1 MCLLR
6 QIFHEAIDGVA
17 VVLAEQFCIR
27 PFLGGTCGRE
37 SESSEQTCIA
47 QAVRPAVSRGIVC
60 PEMRAV
66 GCLCPG
72 YRLSSPLWD
81 VAAQPCRGR
90 VTRTSLQA
98 FKPLRARSP
107 TCAVPCWN
115 AANCICA
122 KRLMP
127 FLPTLID
134 ALERHEHLHITEE
147 CRRQLLSMSAAT
159 ADRLLSSQ
167 RKVGQRGPSTT
178 RAGTLLKQQIP
189 IRTFQQWNETRPGYL
204 EADLV
209 AHCPLWH
216 RHQWRL
222 SVYGFRSPM

>member
-1 MCLLR
+1 MRQLAALLSLW
-6 QIFHEAIDGVA
+6 QNGSASDHFK
-17 VVLAEQFCIR
+17 
-27 PFLGGTCGRE
+27 GGESGRE
-37 SESSEQTCIA
+37 TESSEQTCIA
-47 QAVRPAVSRGIVC
+47 QAVRPAVSRGFVRPKTC
-60 PEMRAV
+60 AV

-72 YRLSSPLWD
+72 YRLSSRLRD

-134 ALERHEHLHITEE
+134 ALERHEHLQVTAEY
-147 CRRQLLSMSAAT
+147 RSQLL
-159 ADRLLSSQ
+159 
-167 RKVGQRGPSTT
+167 
-178 RAGTLLKQQIP
+178 
-189 IRTFQQWNETRPGYL
+189 
-204 EADLV
+204 
-209 AHCPLWH
+209 
-216 RHQWRL
+216 
-222 SVYGFRSPM
+222 